1 MGRLQAAQVEGT
13 ERKVKMAL
21 TRNFRD
27 TVTSRLQSDPKFARA
42 LLDEAIVLFINGE
55 ADTARL
61 VLRDLVNATVG
72 FESLAQEIHKPSKSL
87 HRMLSA
93 TGNPT
98 MSNISAIFAAIKK
111 MLHVEVKTRV
121 VTA

>member
-1 MGRLQAAQVEGT
+1 
-13 ERKVKMAL
+13 MAL

>member
-21 TRNFRD
+21 SINLRD
-27 TVTSRLQSDPKFARA
+27 TVTSRLQSDPKSARA